1 MTDRVL
7 YLVRH
12 GQRLDAVQKQWY
24 SPHDNQYDPPLSP
37 EGMGQAYQIAQR
49 LQNEPIDVIF
59 SSPYLRALQ
68 TAHPISEAHNLPMY
82 VEAGIG
88 EWLGRAMFPAEP
100 NIMPAFQRRDDFPRL
115 DFSHHTRVVPH
126 WPETAEE
133 CFARLNNTVQQLLES
148 YEGNL
153 LIVGHGRTVT
163 GLAHVLTKKPEYQF
177 KYGLAALTT
186 LRFTNDAWQIEL
198 NSDDSHLKEEA
209 TTLFV

>member
-1 MTDRVL
+1 MKDRLL

-24 SPHDNQYDPPLSP
+24 SPDDNQYDPPLSP
-37 EGMGQAYQIAQR
+37 EGMTQAFQIAQR
-49 LQNEPIDVIF
+49 LRSEPIDRIF

-68 TAHPISEAHNLPMY
+68 TAHPIAEALAMPLY

-88 EWLGRAMFPAEP
+88 EWLGRSMIPVEP
-100 NIMPAFQRRDDFPRL
+100 KITPAFQRRAAFPQL
-115 DFSHHTRVVPH
+115 DFSHNTRVVPN
-126 WPETAEE
+126 WPETVDE
-133 CFARLNNTVQQLLES
+133 CFKRLNNTMSQLLES

-163 GLAHVLTKKPEYQF
+163 GIAHVLTQKPESHF

-186 LRFTNDAWQIEL
+186 LRLSGETWELEL
-198 NSDDSHLKEEA
+198 NSDDSHLKEEVE
-209 TTLFV
+209 TLYV